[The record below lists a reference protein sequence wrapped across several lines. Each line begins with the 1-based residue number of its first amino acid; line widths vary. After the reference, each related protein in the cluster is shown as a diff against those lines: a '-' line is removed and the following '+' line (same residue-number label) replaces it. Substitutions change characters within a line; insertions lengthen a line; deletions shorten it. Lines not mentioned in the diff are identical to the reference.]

1 MINSIRTGLGA
12 AMCLAGIASGVI
24 DARAFSVE
32 EATVCRLDPYGDNY
46 LSLRTCPS
54 TRCREIRRLPPRTRL
69 LLLEPAGRW
78 YQVQLQAYRGDVNYD
93 GIGGFVYG
101 RYVCPF

>member
-1 MINSIRTGLGA
+1 MSKTIGTGLGA
-12 AMCLAGIASGVI
+12 AIFVAGLVIA
-24 DARAFSVE
+24 ATNAMAFSMD

-46 LSLRTCPS
+46 LSLRSCRS
-54 TRCREIRRLPPRTRL
+54 TRCREIRRGPPRTRL

-78 YQVQLQAYRGDVNYD
+78 YQVQLQAYRGDRNYD